1 MNDYYKLGEVPI
13 GSGVFFSGLGY
24 YRVYAKYGDMVVL
37 KPDEQKG
44 EVKPMNNQSPCAQCP
59 DMAKGCI
66 KKDSCADWYGWFTDE
81 WERIQKTAGEVA
93 LHDHDGD
100 DCRL

>member
-1 MNDYYKLGEVPI
+1 
-13 GSGVFFSGLGY
+13 
-24 YRVYAKYGDMVVL
+24 
-37 KPDEQKG
+37 
-44 EVKPMNNQSPCAQCP
+44 MNNQYPCTHCP

-81 WERIQKTAGEVA
+81 WERIQKAAREVA
-93 LHDHDGD
+93 LHDHNGN